1 MSNKDD
7 ALFAFAI
14 CLIVLLSLL
23 GVEHVVY
30 CQ

>member
-1 MSNKDD
+1 MSNKDE
-7 ALFAFAI
+7 ALFAVAI
-14 CLIVLLSLL
+14 SMIVLFALL

>member
-1 MSNKDD
+1 MSNKDE
-7 ALFAFAI
+7 ALIAVSI
-14 CLIVLLSLL
+14 CLIVLFALL